1 MTRMRN
7 GRNSKVMLFNHE
19 QGPKTVSPISLNDD
33 TTTENAK
40 VDDEAITIK
49 PDETSTLKKK
59 ENIDD
64 TFQALLGLDDD
75 SKKEESTETKESSEI
90 MESSK
95 KVGDLLADLEKAI
108 AQVDADYEEDLKQ
121 IEKLPLKSLESEDLG
136 EIENDLADELIAES
150 LQKDRLPKDHE
161 SKFDIEHNFSLD
173 DDIQEDARSANPEK
187 NTLRKGDVELA
198 ESPILQIK
206 QQPNVPQ
213 EQFNSGNPVVSG
225 QNQFQA
231 QQQGFNRQNQFPP
244 QQVQGYNNR
253 NNFPAQV
260 QQQGFNPYRNQQFGN
275 SQQQYNQNVN
285 PALYNNQNTF
295 SQGFNG
301 QNQFQQFGNQQQFY
315 SQATPR
321 QIEDN
326 QAGSSLLNDFGDAM
340 GPDASVDPERN
351 QFSSQPQLNPRQQAG
366 DDNDTPLEED
376 KPVDEEV
383 RCINKVMQVEE
394 TVYENKIKCQHTFT
408 EKCHDTFITDYIPT
422 QERKCETSFQK
433 NCHITYKPMMFE
445 ETVELCNEPLKK
457 VCNNETEGKGEEIC
471 KTHYETNCETR
482 FKEHEV
488 EQDEPVCRMV
498 TERKCNDVRVP
509 VPGSTGFLRR
519 NKRQA
524 VADGDSGLTNDG
536 GIPPLTDD
544 SGLGPGSTF
553 PEIDG
558 NQLQTLSDKDLLS
571 IGEECEEWPVQKCT
585 LEKKVVKKVNPETS
599 CQKMPREICAPGNC
613 VVQKSEKTC
622 RKENKSLVQNIPTED
637 CDLEPQENCKME
649 TVLVPR
655 LIQQP
660 NCIKVP
666 KEICVNAKGNPK
678 KVKKPVVKEWCYK
691 PSDLKSPSTRLA
703 LSQFFSN

>member
-1 MTRMRN
+1 MGNLQKQGLQLILLLCVINVVFGSPFKIFKRHYVPSRGQGMNPLTKIRN

-19 QGPKTVSPISLNDD
+19 KGPKTWAPISLKDE
-33 TTTENAK
+33 TTTEIIEKN
-40 VDDEAITIK
+40 DESK
-49 PDETSTLKKK
+49 EETFTNNPVESTTH
-59 ENIDD
+59 DD
-64 TFQALLGLDDD
+64 TFHALLGLNDDAIE
-75 SKKEESTETKESSEI
+75 KEEIDEKKDSSAI
-90 MESSK
+90 METTK
-95 KVGDLLADLEKAI
+95 NVGELLADLEKAI

-121 IEKLPLKSLESEDLG
+121 IEKLPLKSLESEDIG

-150 LQKDRLPKDHE
+150 LEKDRLPKDHE

-275 SQQQYNQNVN
+275 SQQQFNQNVN

-326 QAGSSLLNDFGDAM
+326 QAGASSLNDFGDAM

-394 TVYENKIKCQHTFT
+394 TVY
-408 EKCHDTFITDYIPT
+408 D
-422 QERKCETSFQK
+422 
-433 NCHITYKPMMFE
+433 
-445 ETVELCNEPLKK
+445 
-457 VCNNETEGKGEEIC
+457 
-471 KTHYETNCETR
+471 
-482 FKEHEV
+482 
-488 EQDEPVCRMV
+488 
-498 TERKCNDVRVP
+498 
-509 VPGSTGFLRR
+509 
-519 NKRQA
+519 
-524 VADGDSGLTNDG
+524 
-536 GIPPLTDD
+536 
-544 SGLGPGSTF
+544 
-553 PEIDG
+553 
-558 NQLQTLSDKDLLS
+558 
-571 IGEECEEWPVQKCT
+571 
-585 LEKKVVKKVNPETS
+585 
-599 CQKMPREICAPGNC
+599 
-613 VVQKSEKTC
+613 
-622 RKENKSLVQNIPTED
+622 
-637 CDLEPQENCKME
+637 
-649 TVLVPR
+649 
-655 LIQQP
+655 
-660 NCIKVP
+660 
-666 KEICVNAKGNPK
+666 
-678 KVKKPVVKEWCYK
+678 
-691 PSDLKSPSTRLA
+691 
-703 LSQFFSN
+703 

>member
-49 PDETSTLKKK
+49 PAETSTLKKK

-64 TFQALLGLDDD
+64 TFQAKLGLDEE
-75 SKKEESTETKESSEI
+75 SKKEDSTENKESSEI
-90 MESSK
+90 METSK

-121 IEKLPLKSLESEDLG
+121 IEKLPLKSLESEDIG

-213 EQFNSGNPVVSG
+213 EQFSSGNPAVSG
-225 QNQFQA
+225 QSQFQA
-231 QQQGFNRQNQFPP
+231 PQQGFNRQNQFPSK
-244 QQVQGYNNR
+244 QVQGYNNR

-326 QAGSSLLNDFGDAM
+326 QAGASLLNDFGDAM

-366 DDNDTPLEED
+366 DDNDTPLEDE
-376 KPVDEEV
+376 KAVDEEV

-394 TVYENKIKCQHTFT
+394 TVYDKVIKCQHTFT
-408 EKCHDTFITDYIPT
+408 EKCHDTFITDYVPT
-422 QERKCETSFQK
+422 Q
-433 NCHITYKPMMFE
+433 
-445 ETVELCNEPLKK
+445 
-457 VCNNETEGKGEEIC
+457 
-471 KTHYETNCETR
+471 
-482 FKEHEV
+482 
-488 EQDEPVCRMV
+488 
-498 TERKCNDVRVP
+498 ERKCNDVRVP
-509 VPGSTGFLRR
+509 VPESTRFLLRR
-519 NKRQA
+519 NRRQA
-524 VADGDSGLTNDG
+524 VDDNGA
-536 GIPPLTDD
+536 PALTDD
-544 SGLGPGSTF
+544 TGLPPLAGNNGLGPGG
-553 PEIDG
+553 EIPQIEG
-558 NQLQTLSDKDLLS
+558 NQLESLSDKDLLS
-571 IGEECEEWPVQKCT
+571 IGDECEDWPVQKCE
-585 LEKKVVKKVNPETS
+585 LVKKVVKKVNPETS

-613 VVQKSEKTC
+613 VVKPSEKKC
-622 RKENKSLVQNIPTED
+622 RKEKKSLVQNIP
-637 CDLEPQENCKME
+637 
-649 TVLVPR
+649 
-655 LIQQP
+655 
-660 NCIKVP
+660 
-666 KEICVNAKGNPK
+666 
-678 KVKKPVVKEWCYK
+678 
-691 PSDLKSPSTRLA
+691 
-703 LSQFFSN
+703 

>member
-40 VDDEAITIK
+40 VDDEAITTK
-49 PDETSTLKKK
+49 PVETSTLKKK

-75 SKKEESTETKESSEI
+75 SKKEDRTESKESSEI
-90 MESSK
+90 METSK

-121 IEKLPLKSLESEDLG
+121 IEKLPLKSLESEDIG

-213 EQFNSGNPVVSG
+213 EQFSSGNPAVSG
-225 QNQFQA
+225 QSQFQA
-231 QQQGFNRQNQFPP
+231 PQQGFNRQNQFPS

-326 QAGSSLLNDFGDAM
+326 QAGASLLNDFGGAM

-394 TVYENKIKCQHTFT
+394 TVY
-408 EKCHDTFITDYIPT
+408 D
-422 QERKCETSFQK
+422 
-433 NCHITYKPMMFE
+433 
-445 ETVELCNEPLKK
+445 
-457 VCNNETEGKGEEIC
+457 
-471 KTHYETNCETR
+471 
-482 FKEHEV
+482 
-488 EQDEPVCRMV
+488 
-498 TERKCNDVRVP
+498 
-509 VPGSTGFLRR
+509 
-519 NKRQA
+519 
-524 VADGDSGLTNDG
+524 
-536 GIPPLTDD
+536 
-544 SGLGPGSTF
+544 
-553 PEIDG
+553 
-558 NQLQTLSDKDLLS
+558 
-571 IGEECEEWPVQKCT
+571 
-585 LEKKVVKKVNPETS
+585 
-599 CQKMPREICAPGNC
+599 
-613 VVQKSEKTC
+613 
-622 RKENKSLVQNIPTED
+622 
-637 CDLEPQENCKME
+637 
-649 TVLVPR
+649 
-655 LIQQP
+655 
-660 NCIKVP
+660 
-666 KEICVNAKGNPK
+666 
-678 KVKKPVVKEWCYK
+678 
-691 PSDLKSPSTRLA
+691 
-703 LSQFFSN
+703 